1 VLWLALTGA
10 WRARSRL
17 PGRDALLGEGLAV
30 ALGAFLICAIT
41 LHSAYARYEW
51 IFLGLGLA
59 AGCLARR
66 PAR

>member
-1 VLWLALTGA
+1 MIWLALSGA

-17 PGRDALLGEGLAV
+17 EGPDALLGEGLAV
-30 ALGAFLICAIT
+30 ALGAFLICALT

>member
-1 VLWLALTGA
+1 VAA
-10 WRARSRL
+10 
-17 PGRDALLGEGLAV
+17 
-30 ALGAFLICAIT
+30 ALGAFLICALT
-41 LHSAYARYEW
+41 LHSSYARYEW